1 MKTDSLRLICRTS
14 CWKRGRERENEMVY
28 LYTHRNP
35 INICFM
41 CWIEWVGR
49 CHVMN
54 RIGMKIPAHS
64 NFCAFQFGSQTIW
77 HFGWIN
83 PTHWFMETAWR
94 SRDCCQIRF
103 HDPKSTLVR
112 DGNNGCVLFDIQ
124 PYTVRRMS
132 DYTKPIFMYFP
143 SLELS
148 FFLFYEM
155 RNESYFPFSSSSSSK
170 KWPIQEQTWNDF
182 KYSRQTCFAISGEI
196 SQIKRWNFC
205 WLFIVLTKNKYG
217 TMEFPTVWMRM
228 SFETEFFPYN
238 YIEFLITVIF
248 SSDIYWNDM
257 PFGMISL

>member
-1 MKTDSLRLICRTS
+1 MLCLVVLLTEWYDIMLFIAFKITNVLVSYENRFASINLSNIML
-14 CWKRGRERENEMVY
+14 KERERENEMVY

-35 INICFM
+35 INIHFM

-64 NFCAFQFGSQTIW
+64 IFCAFQFGSQTIW

-143 SLELS
+143 LLELS
-148 FFLFYEM
+148 FFCSM
-155 RNESYFPFSSSSSSK
+155 K
-170 KWPIQEQTWNDF
+170 CGMK
-182 KYSRQTCFAISGEI
+182 
-196 SQIKRWNFC
+196 
-205 WLFIVLTKNKYG
+205 
-217 TMEFPTVWMRM
+217 
-228 SFETEFFPYN
+228 
-238 YIEFLITVIF
+238 VIF
-248 SSDIYWNDM
+248 PSLLLLLHRNGQFKSKL
-257 PFGMISL
+257 GTISNIPVKHVLPLAARFHK